1 MPSRKAALVTGGATG
16 IGRSAVL
23 ALARAGFDV
32 AVNYSSSET
41 AARETAAE
49 AEKLG
54 ARTLLVRCDVSD
66 ETGVR
71 AMLRAVEEKFQR
83 LDVLVNNA
91 GTTASWKPKDLET
104 LSLEEWDRVFAVN
117 VRGLF
122 QVTRAAVPLLRK
134 GEKPCVVNTA
144 SIVGLRPGPQ
154 PLPYAASKAA
164 VVNLTKTLAWNLG
177 PEIRVNAVAPGWME
191 GDWMKRMLK
200 DKYDDLMG
208 KRAKA
213 TPLKRVVTADDV
225 AETMMSLIQSNRFV
239 TGEVVVIDGGFTGFD
254 LTCCRAWCRSRR
266 NSRSATAR
274 RDTGRTSRSPKN
286 FPPCFGRFQDRIA
299 LVDGERR
306 YTYGEIDELS
316 DNLALNLLELG
327 LKPLDRVVP
336 TLPNIAEF
344 VLLYFALQ
352 KIGAIPIAALVD
364 APLRRNQ
371 PVRAALGATACV
383 YPERQGDFAFEP
395 MIRRVQA
402 ENPHARASA
411 FRSPRLQAPASSHEA
426 APAAERAEEDPRS
439 IRPTRASSSFRA
451 APPASRS

>member
-1 MPSRKAALVTGGATG
+1 LASRKAALVTGGATG

-54 ARTLLVRCDVSD
+54 AGTLLVRCDVSD
-66 ETGVR
+66 EKAVR

-91 GTTASWKPKDLET
+91 GTTASWKPRDLET

-122 QVTRAAVPLLRK
+122 QVTRAALPLLRK
-134 GEKPCVVNTA
+134 GENPSVINTA

-154 PLPYAASKAA
+154 PLPYAAAKAA

-200 DKYDDLMG
+200 DKYAGLME

-239 TGEVVVIDGGFTGFD
+239 TGEVVVIDGGFT
-254 LTCCRAWCRSRR
+254 
-266 NSRSATAR
+266 
-274 RDTGRTSRSPKN
+274 
-286 FPPCFGRFQDRIA
+286 
-299 LVDGERR
+299 
-306 YTYGEIDELS
+306 
-316 DNLALNLLELG
+316 
-327 LKPLDRVVP
+327 
-336 TLPNIAEF
+336 
-344 VLLYFALQ
+344 
-352 KIGAIPIAALVD
+352 
-364 APLRRNQ
+364 
-371 PVRAALGATACV
+371 
-383 YPERQGDFAFEP
+383 
-395 MIRRVQA
+395 
-402 ENPHARASA
+402 AS
-411 FRSPRLQAPASSHEA
+411 
-426 APAAERAEEDPRS
+426 
-439 IRPTRASSSFRA
+439 T
-451 APPASRS
+451 